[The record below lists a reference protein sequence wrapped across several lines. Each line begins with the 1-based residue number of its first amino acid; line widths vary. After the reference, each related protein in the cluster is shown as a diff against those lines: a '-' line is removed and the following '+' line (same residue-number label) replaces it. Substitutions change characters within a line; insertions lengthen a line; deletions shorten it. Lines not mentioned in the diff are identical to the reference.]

1 MVKDI
6 SIFKKRIGEFIGFLM
21 VLIIILQAPFIDIL
35 ILKNS
40 IGEIS
45 LTEIIQEFIL
55 GIIVSLFIYNSF
67 RYPKIKYGMILIAG
81 FFSCLLIRELDFIM
95 DKMPFSWFY
104 IAMAIALFCIIL
116 AFKHKENTLDGLNHF
131 CKSESYY
138 IMVGGL
144 LLVLAFSRLIGM
156 QILWQDLLGKSYIR
170 VVKNA
175 VEEISELISYTLC
188 LIAAFKY
195 TGSLRKRNVEY
206 FMSPGC

>member
-1 MVKDI
+1 MLKDI
-6 SIFKKRIGEFIGFLM
+6 SIFKKRIGEFIGVLT
-21 VLIIILQAPFIDIL
+21 VLIIILQAPFVDII

-45 LTEIIQEFIL
+45 VTEIIQEFLL
-55 GIIVSLFIYNSF
+55 GIIVILFIYNSF

-95 DKMPFSWFY
+95 DKMPFPWFY
-104 IAMAIALFCIIL
+104 VAMAIALFCIVL
-116 AFKHKENTLDGLNHF
+116 AFKHKENTLYGLNHF
-131 CKSESYY
+131 LKSESYY

-156 QILWQDLLGKSYIR
+156 KILWQDLLGRSYIR

-175 VEEISELISYTLC
+175 VEEISELMSYMLC
-188 LIAAFKY
+188 LIAALKY
-195 TGSLRKRNVEY
+195 TGSLRKINVEY
-206 FMSPGC
+206 FASQG